1 MSNEITKTLNKYQ
14 KVELEVF
21 FESLQTDIK
30 DMNNFLKGSG
40 EFVHTN
46 EIERFLGDI
55 KSSLEHIRE
64 ELKM

>member
-30 DMNNFLKGSG
+30 DMNNFLKSSG